1 VLRDF
6 LSMHF
11 DRDEPELDLED
22 MVAEGPEYRATI
34 TPAGKVRIVS
44 WGPWLASTGPV
55 FTLLRGRSR
64 SGVAIADLSIIRE
77 EEEVAREV
85 VVDFLCGDRSDHRE
99 TLCRW
104 AKEVGYMRVWFDG
117 EVVELDPSPGG
128 LVETRCT
135 GCGQRF
141 VDGRSGW
148 FWNNVRRSGTFP
160 VACSLCGSDLPQWTP
175 VERAELPTG
184 DAGAAR
190 RAAPRAGHRAHRH

>member
-1 VLRDF
+1 
-6 LSMHF
+6 MHL
-11 DRDEPELDLED
+11 DGDDSELDLED
-22 MVAEGPEYRATI
+22 MLSGAPEYRATI
-34 TPAGKVRIVS
+34 TPAGKVRIVG

-55 FTLLRGRSR
+55 FTLLSGRAR
-64 SGVAIADLSIIRE
+64 TGVAIADLSIIRD

-85 VVDFLCGDRSDHRE
+85 VVDFLCGARLEHRV

-104 AKEVGYMRVWFDG
+104 AKAVGYVRMWFDG
-117 EVVELDPSPGG
+117 EVAELEPSPGG

-175 VERAELPTG
+175 VERSEVPTG
-184 DAGAAR
+184 DAKARR
-190 RAAPRAGHRAHRH
+190 RAAPRSGQRAHRH